1 MVMYIQKARKYLEKF
16 KRKLET
22 IWKTIFSKLQKWPLM
37 IDEYVDDDSEN
48 CLFEYSL
55 LCETLMVWRIKANHN
70 NAQFYN

>member
-1 MVMYIQKARKYLEKF
+1 
-16 KRKLET
+16 
-22 IWKTIFSKLQKWPLM
+22 M
-37 IDEYVDDDSEN
+37 IDEYDDDDSEN